1 MTPALLNDDIS
12 PQSYL
17 RDQLQE
23 KDQRSK
29 IREEI
34 LEQKLKDDKKGEIT
48 YLRVCYHSVVD
59 FPDSQLTIVLIVF
72 LSS

>member
-34 LEQKLKDDKKGEIT
+34 LEQRLKDDKKGEIT
-48 YLRVCYHSVVD
+48 YLQVR
-59 FPDSQLTIVLIVF
+59 TIRLLISLIPNL
-72 LSS
+72 LSF

>member
-34 LEQKLKDDKKGEIT
+34 LEQRLKDDKKGEIT
-48 YLRVCYHSVVD
+48 YLQVRYPSVVD

-72 LSS
+72 L

>member
-34 LEQKLKDDKKGEIT
+34 LEQRLKDDKKGEIT
-48 YLRVCYHSVVD
+48 YLQVRYHLVVD